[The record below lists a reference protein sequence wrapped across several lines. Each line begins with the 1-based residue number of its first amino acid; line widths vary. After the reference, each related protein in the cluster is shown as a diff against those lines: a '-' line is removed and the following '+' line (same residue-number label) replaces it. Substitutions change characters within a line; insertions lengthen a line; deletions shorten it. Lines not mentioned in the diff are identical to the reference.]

1 MKVLPISSVT
11 MNIPGRMSMAK
22 KEIVFKA
29 MLPALGFNTY
39 YFQIKSLFSSK
50 KESKPKL
57 KATHN
62 EICTLENEVR
72 INRINRKM
80 ILFFV

>member
-1 MKVLPISSVT
+1 
-11 MNIPGRMSMAK
+11 MNIPGRMSTAK

-50 KESKPKL
+50 KELYTQIDQNGIVYGPFSDSK
-57 KATHN
+57 
-62 EICTLENEVR
+62 R
-72 INRINRKM
+72 
-80 ILFFV
+80 